1 MSKDYTNEAYNALQE
16 DYNEDLKKA
25 KLSLS
30 ILKSK
35 ALLNGNLGLTIH
47 VKNLETFINKWATK

>member
-1 MSKDYTNEAYNALQE
+1 MNQDYTTEAYRALQE
-16 DYNEDLKKA
+16 DYNEDLRKA

-35 ALLNGNLGLTIH
+35 AHLNGNTALAIH
-47 VKNLETFINKWATK
+47 VKNLETFIDKWSTK